1 MVAASSPRHAMLFV
15 KNTPIN
21 QILSMTE
28 MIEVIE
34 DTLKEVALG
43 RGFDLPRRRIHH
55 PNRMIFG
62 LLPGSV
68 HGAMGAYL
76 QTDLD
81 RRIHHET
88 VILYDTETGEPLILF
103 QDCSINESR
112 TGAAGGL
119 GAKHLAR
126 AGASRVAVIG
136 SAVHAQTQLA
146 AVAAVRNLTQVKV
159 YSPTTEHRTD
169 FARKMSHQLG
179 REVSTAAEP
188 QEAVDG
194 ADIVIAATN
203 SNKPV
208 INGSWLTPGMHVTSI
223 ANGDKTRT
231 RQEIDE
237 ETLRRADPIFVT
249 SKETV
254 CVNESDVFR
263 AVRDQIISWERVH
276 EISSLL
282 LGETPGRT
290 DERQIT
296 LFKLQGT
303 GIMDVAIGLRAY
315 ERIKAGNLALRL

>member
-1 MVAASSPRHAMLFV
+1 MLFL

-21 QILSMTE
+21 QILSMNE

-34 DTLKEVALG
+34 GTLKEVALG

-88 VILYDTETGEPLILF
+88 VILYSVETGEPLILF
-103 QDCSINESR
+103 QDCSINDYR
-112 TGAAGGL
+112 TGAAGGI
-119 GAKHLAR
+119 GAKYLAR
-126 AGASRVAVIG
+126 SDASRVAVIG
-136 SAVHAQTQLA
+136 SAVHAETQLE
-146 AVAAVRNLTQVKV
+146 AVAAVRKLTRVKV
-159 YSPTTEHRTD
+159 FSPTPAHREA
-169 FARKMSHQLG
+169 FAEKMS
-179 REVSTAAEP
+179 RELKITVTGAASA
-188 QEAVDG
+188 QESLAD
-194 ADIVIAATN
+194 ADIVITATAAK
-203 SNKPV
+203 SPV
-208 INGSWLTPGMHVTSI
+208 FDGRWLMAGTHITSI

-231 RQEIDE
+231 RQELDE
-237 ETLRRADPIFVT
+237 LTMRRADPIFVT
-249 SKETV
+249 SKDTV

-263 AVRDQIISWERVH
+263 AVRDKVISWDRVH

-282 LGETPGRT
+282 LGQVPGRT
-290 DERQIT
+290 DEKQIT

-303 GIMDVAIGLRAY
+303 GVMDVAVGLRAF
-315 ERIKAGNLALRL
+315 EKLKTSDLAQRL

>member
-1 MVAASSPRHAMLFV
+1 MLFL

-21 QILSMTE
+21 QILSMNE

-34 DTLKEVALG
+34 GTLKEVALG

-88 VILYDTETGEPLILF
+88 VILYSVETGEPLILF
-103 QDCSINESR
+103 QDCSINDYR
-112 TGAAGGL
+112 TGAAGGI
-119 GAKHLAR
+119 GAKYLAR
-126 AGASRVAVIG
+126 SDASRVAVIG
-136 SAVHAQTQLA
+136 SAVHAETQLE
-146 AVAAVRNLTQVKV
+146 AVAAVRKLTRVKV
-159 YSPTTEHRTD
+159 FSPTPAHREA
-169 FARKMSHQLG
+169 FAEKMS
-179 REVSTAAEP
+179 RELKITVTGAASA
-188 QEAVDG
+188 QESLAD
-194 ADIVIAATN
+194 ADIVITATAAT
-203 SNKPV
+203 SPV
-208 INGSWLTPGMHVTSI
+208 FDGRWLMAGTHITSI

-231 RQEIDE
+231 RQELDE
-237 ETLRRADPIFVT
+237 LTMRRADPIFVT
-249 SKETV
+249 SKDTV

-263 AVRDQIISWERVH
+263 AVRDKVISWDRVH

-282 LGETPGRT
+282 LGQVPGRT
-290 DERQIT
+290 DEKQIT

-303 GIMDVAIGLRAY
+303 GVMDVAVGLRAF
-315 ERIKAGNLALRL
+315 EKLKTSDLAQRL

>member
-1 MVAASSPRHAMLFV
+1 MLFV

-315 ERIKAGNLALRL
+315 ERIKGGNLALRL

>member
-1 MVAASSPRHAMLFV
+1 MLFL
-15 KNTPIN
+15 KNTPIS
-21 QILSMTE
+21 QILTIHE
-28 MIEVIE
+28 MIGAIE

-43 RGFDLPRRRIHH
+43 RGFELPRRRIHH

-88 VILYDTETGEPLILF
+88 VILFSAETGEPLILY
-103 QDCSINESR
+103 QDCGINEAR

-126 AGASRVAVIG
+126 ANAGRVAVIG
-136 SAVHAQTQLA
+136 SAIHAQTQLA
-146 AVAAVRNLTQVKV
+146 ALAAVRSLTEVKV
-159 YSPTTEHRTD
+159 YSPSLAHRSA
-169 FARKMSHQLG
+169 FAEKMT
-179 REVSTAAEP
+179 RELDVEVHCAADP
-188 QEAVDG
+188 QDAIEG

-203 SNKPV
+203 ATQPV
-208 INGSWLTPGMHVTSI
+208 IDGQWLAPGTHITSI

-237 ETLRRADPIFVT
+237 ATLRRADSIFVT

-254 CVNESDVFR
+254 CLNESDIFR
-263 AVRDQIISWERVH
+263 AVRDRVISWERVH

-282 LGETPGRT
+282 LGQVPGRT
-290 DERQIT
+290 DDQQIT

-303 GIMDVAIGLRAY
+303 GIMDVALGLSAY
-315 ERIKAGNLALRL
+315 ERLKNSGVAQTL

>member
-1 MVAASSPRHAMLFV
+1 MLFL
-15 KNTPIN
+15 KNTPISE
-21 QILSMTE
+21 ILTIHE
-28 MIEVIE
+28 MIDAIE
-34 DTLKEVALG
+34 ETLKEIARG
-43 RGFDLPRRRIHH
+43 RGFELPRRRIHH

-62 LLPGSV
+62 ILPGSV

-88 VILYDTETGEPLILF
+88 VIIYSAETGEPLILF
-103 QDCSINESR
+103 QDCSINEGR

-126 AGASRVAVIG
+126 ANASRVAVIG
-136 SAVHAQTQLA
+136 SAIHAETQLTALA
-146 AVAAVRNLTQVKV
+146 AVRTLTEVKV
-159 YSPTTEHRTD
+159 YSPTLANRLA
-169 FARKMSHQLG
+169 FAEKMSREIG
-179 REVSTAAEP
+179 IEVSAADDPKKTVE
-188 QEAVDG
+188 G
-194 ADIVIAATN
+194 ADIVIVATN
-203 SNKPV
+203 SNQPV
-208 INGSWLTPGMHVTSI
+208 IDGQWLAPGTHITSI

-237 ETLRRADPIFVT
+237 ASMRRADPIFLT

-254 CVNESDVFR
+254 CLNETDVFR
-263 AVRDQIISWERVH
+263 AVRDRVISWDRVH

-282 LGETPGRT
+282 LGQVPGRT
-290 DERQIT
+290 DESQIT

-315 ERIKAGNLALRL
+315 ERLKDGDVAHRL

>member
-1 MVAASSPRHAMLFV
+1 MLFV

-159 YSPTTEHRTD
+159 YSPTIEHRTD

-237 ETLRRADPIFVT
+237 ETLRRADPIFLT

-315 ERIKAGNLALRL
+315 ERIKGGNLALRL